1 MTKWGAAVRR
11 RMGKRM
17 RDKILIVDDTRL
29 NREFLKGILA
39 DEYEVV
45 EAQNGKEALMI
56 LKKQYQ
62 EIVLVMLDLVMSD
75 VDGFA
80 VLEVMRR
87 QKWLEVTPVIVMSGQ
102 NSGEAERKSLAMGA
116 SDFLRK
122 PLDNYLVRR
131 RVKNIA
137 DLYSYRRSLEKRVA
151 KQTEAL
157 RKQYGILQLQ
167 AERIR
172 ESNARIIDILGS
184 VVEYRNLGNGD
195 HIRRVKDF
203 TRILGNELAKDYPE
217 YGLTPEQVEMIISAS
232 ALHDIGKIAIPDSIL
247 LKPGLLTEDEEHYL
261 RSHASR
267 GAEIVQQIRGVWSRE
282 YGRICYDICRHHH
295 ERYDGRGYPDGL
307 KGDETP
313 IAAQIVAI
321 ADAYDQ
327 LCSERMSKRATTPE
341 EAFHMVLSGES
352 GVFSPKLLEC
362 FRKVKEELIA
372 VALNKAET
380 NG

>member
-1 MTKWGAAVRR
+1 MKE
-11 RMGKRM
+11 
-17 RDKILIVDDTRL
+17 KILVVDDTRL
-29 NREFLKGILA
+29 NREFLKGILE
-39 DEYEVV
+39 DEYEVIQ
-45 EAQNGKEALMI
+45 AQNGKEALLI
-56 LKKQYQ
+56 LKQQYQ
-62 EIVLVMLDLVMSD
+62 EIVLVILDLVISD

-87 QKWLEVTPVIVMSGQ
+87 YKWLDVTPVIVMSGQ
-102 NSGEAERKSLAMGA
+102 NSSETERKSLAMGA

-172 ESNARIIDILGS
+172 ESNSRIIDILGS
-184 VVEYRNLGNGD
+184 VVEYRNLGNSD
-195 HIRRVKDF
+195 HIRHVKEY
-203 TRILGNELAKDYPE
+203 TRILAGQMAKDYPE
-217 YGLTPEQVEMIISAS
+217 YGLTEEQVEMITSAS

-247 LKPGLLTEDEEHYL
+247 LKPGLLTEDEERYL

-267 GAEIVQQIRGVWSRE
+267 GGEIVLQIRGVWSRE
-282 YGRICYDICRHHH
+282 YSRICYEICRHHH
-295 ERYDGRGYPDGL
+295 ERYDGGGYPDGL

-313 IAAQIVAI
+313 IGAQIVSI

-327 LCSERMSKRATTPE
+327 LCTERVSKGAISPE
-341 EAFHMVLSGES
+341 EAYHMVLSGEC
-352 GVFSPKLLEC
+352 GMFSPKLLEC
-362 FRKVKEELIA
+362 FRKMKDELVKEPE
-372 VALNKAET
+372 
-380 NG
+380 